1 MYSPYIKK
9 IAWHTFVPRLF
20 SVRISYCSA
29 AQSIAMIQKIRFF
42 VNLRRNKIFLK
53 GNKNGLNDVK
63 NFWFHNSKDHVYSKL
78 KKIIISFRFQR
89 LYLK

>member
-53 GNKNGLNDVK
+53 GNKNGLNG
-63 NFWFHNSKDHVYSKL
+63 FHNSKDHVYSKL
-78 KKIIISFRFQR
+78 KKIIIFFRFQR

>member
-78 KKIIISFRFQR
+78 KK
-89 LYLK
+89 L